1 MGYSIAEV
9 LDARF
14 MLEAYKQ
21 RNNSA
26 TPSNP
31 VLDYFNQAS
40 EDAFGDTFELKFY
53 GQENRPAPT
62 NLPGSPARTLTQVGV
77 QKQYYT
83 PITAFNEIN
92 FDQETVMYLEAEN
105 NPAFQDRG
113 REEVNRQ
120 IDEFKRRHTLLRTL
134 ALSKALFGGEIF
146 RNAAGD
152 ITETASTGPTVNL
165 GVPASRKSQ
174 LNVLGGNI
182 ITAAWDVA
190 STKILT
196 QLDQI
201 RIAAEELGV
210 ETPTEIWL
218 HSTAK
223 RWLRDNDELKSYF
236 SNKQLDP
243 DPILAGS
250 MYPNLGGYN
259 WHFFD
264 GSHLGSDGQ
273 TRSFF
278 PKTMVSITPPVTG
291 RGGWFRAMN
300 GSSLVYSADGIAG
313 DASADVANASSNI
326 VYGDYAYCKK
336 IDNPNTIVVR
346 GGTKFLYAFAN
357 PNSVWM
363 PTVDF

>member
-21 RNNSA
+21 RPNSA

-31 VLDYFNQAS
+31 VLDHFNAAA
-40 EDAFGDTFELKFY
+40 ENAFGDTFELKFY

-83 PITAFNEIN
+83 PITAFNEIPI
-92 FDQETVMYLEAEN
+92 DQETVMFLEAES
-105 NPAFQDRG
+105 NPTFQDRG
-113 REEVNRQ
+113 REEINRQ
-120 IDEFKRRHTLLRTL
+120 IDEFKRRHTLLRML
-134 ALSKALFGGEIF
+134 GLSKALFGGEIF
-146 RNAAGD
+146 RDASGN
-152 ITETASTGPTVNL
+152 ITETASTGPTINL

-182 ITAAWDVA
+182 ISAAWDVA

-201 RIAAEELGV
+201 KIAAEQLGV
-210 ETPTEIWL
+210 EAPTDIWL

-223 RWLRDNDELKSYF
+223 RWLRDNDEIKVYF
-236 SNKQLDP
+236 QNKQLDP
-243 DPILAGS
+243 DPILTGS
-250 MYPNLGGYN
+250 MYPNLGGFN

-264 GSHLGSDGQ
+264 GSYVDSSGT

-278 PKTMVSITPPVTG
+278 PTTMVAITPPVA

-300 GSSLVYSADGIAG
+300 GSSVVYGSDGIAG
-313 DASADVANASSNI
+313 DASADAANGSTNI

-357 PNSVWM
+357 PNAIWM